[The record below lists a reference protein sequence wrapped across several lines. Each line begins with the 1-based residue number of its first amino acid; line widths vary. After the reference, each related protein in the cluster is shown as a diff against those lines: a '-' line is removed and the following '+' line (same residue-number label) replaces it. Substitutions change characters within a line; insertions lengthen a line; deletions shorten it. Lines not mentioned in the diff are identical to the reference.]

1 MKRIIFFILFLSL
14 IITNTV
20 FGVNLLS
27 VSATELI
34 YHKDITIYWAT
45 TEDTIT
51 VSWDKD
57 VGVDG
62 FEIEMRWIRGD
73 KVLQVYPTLY
83 TTQNSL
89 DIQIPRAGVFIV
101 AVRAY
106 SLTTSQGV
114 KIYSGWAESN
124 NSEYATVDGEH
135 KAWIII
141 CSLAGTGPITI
152 E

>member
-89 DIQIPRAGVFIV
+89 DIQIPRAGGF
-101 AVRAY
+101 
-106 SLTTSQGV
+106 SPL
-114 KIYSGWAESN
+114 
-124 NSEYATVDGEH
+124 
-135 KAWIII
+135 
-141 CSLAGTGPITI
+141 
-152 E
+152 